1 MYLLASFSLLAMMT
15 PQMMGVARMS
25 REGADLR
32 CAESFQLVVDSLHP
46 GESVVL
52 SLDAWPA
59 DDPLLLAGRAVSVY
73 YGNGSIVLPVIWRLP
88 DTTLSPTGVYR
99 VWLAEGGV
107 QVESLG

>member
-1 MYLLASFSLLAMMT
+1 
-15 PQMMGVARMS
+15 MS

-32 CAESFQLVVDSLHP
+32 CAESVQLVVDSLHP
-46 GESVVL
+46 GEIVVL

-59 DDPLLLAGRAVSVY
+59 DDPLLLAGRVVSVD
-73 YGNGSIVLPVIWRLP
+73 YGNGSIVLPVTWNLP
-88 DTTLSPTGVYR
+88 NTTLRPTGVYR